1 VFVRIKHLILVSVNL
16 FDSGGIMKT
25 LIRLTLGC
33 TIAALVLAF
42 LPACDQEQAPVPK
55 VAAKP
60 SAPVKP
66 EIPADTGLVPD
77 QASTGNPPMIPHEV
91 EESDGGEE
99 CLGCHKDGEDAPK
112 IPDWHATLTDCRQCH
127 VPATESTAIFKT
139 QY

>member
-1 VFVRIKHLILVSVNL
+1 
-16 FDSGGIMKT
+16 MKI
-25 LIRLTLGC
+25 LIRMTLGC

-42 LPACDQEQAPVPK
+42 LPACEHGQDPAPK

-60 SAPVKP
+60 ADPPKPAPV
-66 EIPADTGLVPD
+66 ADTGLIPD
-77 QASTGNPPMIPHEV
+77 QASTGDPPLIPHEV
-91 EESDGGEE
+91 DPSDGGEE

-127 VPATESTAIFKT
+127 VVTGEKISDFKT

>member
-1 VFVRIKHLILVSVNL
+1 
-16 FDSGGIMKT
+16 MKT

-33 TIAALVLAF
+33 TIAALVFAF

-66 EIPADTGLVPD
+66 ELPADTGLVPD

-99 CLGCHKDGEDAPK
+99 CLGCHKDGVRSALDVIKMVRTP
-112 IPDWHATLTDCRQCH
+112 PRFLTGTL
-127 VPATESTAIFKT
+127 P
-139 QY
+139 